1 MSLCAQRA
9 RDATAPPLDDL
20 VLFHAN
26 EYRPRRPRL
35 IRSSSRRRRGHD
47 ADRPRTGRGDAAA
60 TTWMIRGQDADRPR
74 TGRGDA
80 AATTW
85 MIRGDDAG
93 HRYAGKPA
101 AEARRRKSRALAR
114 LGALRRNATLGNLG
128 AHPKGFCATCSTW
141 PLLLHGSTGVFRG
154 AGM

>member
-1 MSLCAQRA
+1 
-9 RDATAPPLDDL
+9 
-20 VLFHAN
+20 
-26 EYRPRRPRL
+26 
-35 IRSSSRRRRGHD
+35 
-47 ADRPRTGRGDAAA
+47 
-60 TTWMIRGQDADRPR
+60 
-74 TGRGDA
+74 
-80 AATTW
+80 